1 MRSPHFRR
9 FASLVLCCL
18 LLLPLL
24 LAGCAPET
32 GSRRDNIPFSEDA
45 LYAVAYLG
53 YQEMSSLD
61 YYAGQYLDDE
71 ALPVHYLS
79 DGDFYLIIPRYDG
92 MELALCRNDLET
104 SQPNLIYQ
112 DPDCRPFILQC
123 NASDIFADATVALS
137 YQGDQAEFSPFIS
150 LEDGS
155 VQIGERGVL
164 LTGAPG

>member
-1 MRSPHFRR
+1 
-9 FASLVLCCL
+9 
-18 LLLPLL
+18 
-24 LAGCAPET
+24 
-32 GSRRDNIPFSEDA
+32 
-45 LYAVAYLG
+45 
-53 YQEMSSLD
+53 
-61 YYAGQYLDDE
+61 
-71 ALPVHYLS
+71 
-79 DGDFYLIIPRYDG
+79 